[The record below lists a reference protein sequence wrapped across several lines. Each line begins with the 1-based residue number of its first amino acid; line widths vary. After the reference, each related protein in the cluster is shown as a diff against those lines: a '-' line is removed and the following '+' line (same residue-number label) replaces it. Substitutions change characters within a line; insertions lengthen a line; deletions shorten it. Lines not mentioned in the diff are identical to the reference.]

1 MSLLGGFESIRDVIA
16 FPKSG
21 GGVDPLTD
29 APAPIPAEQRKETG
43 VDFKPKKDAEAKDA
57 KGTEAEAA
65 GAEK

>member
-43 VDFKPKKDAEAKDA
+43 VDFKPKKVEDKADGETDTK
-57 KGTEAEAA
+57 
-65 GAEK
+65 

>member
-43 VDFKPKKDAEAKDA
+43 VDFKPKQDAKD
-57 KGTEAEAA
+57 TEAEAA